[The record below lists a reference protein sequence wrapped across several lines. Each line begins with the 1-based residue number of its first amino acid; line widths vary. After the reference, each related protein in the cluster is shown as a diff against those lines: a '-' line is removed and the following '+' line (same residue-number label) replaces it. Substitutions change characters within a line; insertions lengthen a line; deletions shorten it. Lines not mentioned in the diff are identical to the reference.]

1 MIINQTGGGNADAMI
16 QAKYSLSISAG
27 YSDDVQ
33 YIEFYDVGQDAWVK
47 SENDWAD
54 MQDFSV
60 WFQNTNGFRQIS
72 ILCPSEEFAGY
83 NEFNGKMLIAAT
95 YDYYDEN
102 TSETTVIR
110 TIPFAQYGC
119 SLEEEV
125 IDTVHNLW
133 LNISL
138 PESVSYTTEANVE
151 DPTAWISVD
160 AIRIRVSSYDT
171 DYGEYEF
178 PEHPRVPMMV

>member
-16 QAKYSLSISAG
+16 QAKYGLG
-27 YSDDVQ
+27 V
-33 YIEFYDVGQDAWVK
+33 IEVWGFMVDSGIQFYDAGQAAYLDPA
-47 SENDWAD
+47 NDWTDGQEFGA
-54 MQDFSV
+54 
-60 WFQNTNGFRQIS
+60 WFQNTNGFMQIG
-72 ILCPSEEFAGY
+72 LVGPSEEFAGY
-83 NEFNGKMLIAAT
+83 DEPNGIMLIAAT

-102 TSETTVIR
+102 TGDVITIK

-138 PESVSYTTEANVE
+138 PESVSYSTEANVE
-151 DPTAWISVD
+151 DPSAWISVD

-171 DYGEYEF
+171 DNGEYEF
-178 PEHPRVPMMV
+178 PNHPKVPMM